1 MYLHLG
7 NDVAVRNSEVI
18 GIFDFDYCSIDKR
31 ARMFLSKAQ
40 KNGEIID
47 VTYELP
53 KSFIVTADKKEKR
66 VYITNVSTS
75 TLAKRA
81 EKEREIEE

>member
-7 NDVAVRNSEVI
+7 NDMAVRTGDII

-31 ARMFLSKAQ
+31 ARLFLTKAQ

-47 VTYELP
+47 VTQELP
-53 KSFIVTADKKEKR
+53 KSFVVRADKKEKK

-75 TLAKRA
+75 TLAKRG
-81 EKEREIEE
+81 ERDRDIEE

>member
-1 MYLHLG
+1 
-7 NDVAVRNSEVI
+7 
-18 GIFDFDYCSIDKR
+18 
-31 ARMFLSKAQ
+31 MFLSKAQ

-53 KSFIVTADKKEKR
+53 KSFIVTADRKEKR

-81 EKEREIEE
+81 EKDREIEE